1 MTDASDFPQIVRRL
15 VASLAKTQYT
25 PAEELLHNQRSLLER
40 LIRHARAH
48 VPFYRDT
55 GRLDAL
61 FKSDDTIHWENWSQ
75 VPC

>member
-40 LIRHARAH
+40 PSFPNARQ
-48 VPFYRDT
+48 
-55 GRLDAL
+55 L
-61 FKSDDTIHWENWSQ
+61 K
-75 VPC
+75 